1 MVIRYS
7 QAVVA
12 NRTVYVSGCIGTSLE
27 TGKLVP
33 GGAIPEAE
41 QALTHLKNILLASDS
56 NLSHVVKTTLF
67 ITDFKEYDGINAV
80 YKKCTSISLDL
91 LFIDWHLLWL
101 YFGQTGNWHLTLFG
115 LWYRFS
121 FYEQFSG

>member
-1 MVIRYS
+1 M
-7 QAVVA
+7 A

-33 GGAIPEAE
+33 GGAVPEAE
-41 QALTHLKNILLASDS
+41 QALTHLKNILLASGS

-67 ITDFKEYDGINAV
+67 ITDFKEYDGINEV

-91 LFIDWHLLWL
+91 IFVDCGFAFGHTEKALVFIWIL
-101 YFGQTGNWHLTLFG
+101 YIEF
-115 LWYRFS
+115 FS
-121 FYEQFSG
+121 F